1 MWRATQALDRVV
13 EEHKRANDRDGERH
27 AALLQLLS
35 ELRMAVAQSEERQIQ
50 RNMEQLSA
58 ALSSVI
64 ADFHRQFDTQ
74 LRMLAGLA
82 ESSQDLYRKQRNEQM
97 EAMHHARRIASQVD
111 ETTGE
116 FARLLADASALT
128 GLAAD
133 IRQSLDLL
141 GPRQQAIDSGMAQ
154 QALSMQSMADAISD
168 LRAGFDEASEQ
179 LIAQSRRAFDTMG
192 QRVAQNGSALNKELN
207 ETLIK
212 AMANLQK
219 QLNSI
224 TSR

>member
-1 MWRATQALDRVV
+1 
-13 EEHKRANDRDGERH
+13 
-27 AALLQLLS
+27 
-35 ELRMAVAQSEERQIQ
+35 MAVAQSEERQIQ

-224 TSR
+224 TSRMSTDIAPMAQQLKRVSEQSRNLR